1 MAGLFIS
8 FEGGDGAGKST
19 QVQLLTRWL
28 TEQGHTVVVTREPG
42 GTELG
47 AQIRQLLLYG
57 GEVSARAEALL
68 YAADR
73 AQNMDTKIA
82 PALSRGEIV
91 ITDRY
96 LDSSVAYQGAARALG
111 KDEVRDLSLWAVQGR
126 MPDITFLLDVPVETG
141 KARVGAEKDR
151 LESAGVAFHQ
161 RVREEFLQLAQA
173 EPQRWIV
180 IDGTA
185 EIAEI
190 AQHIQ
195 GAVGRILAMN
205 KSESERHETMSD
217 HSSNI

>member
-82 PALSRGEIV
+82 PALGRGEIV

-141 KARVGAEKDR
+141 KARVGEEKDR

-173 EPQRWIV
+173 QPQRWRV

-185 EIAEI
+185 EIGEI

-195 GAVGRILAMN
+195 DEVSQVLNSQQSR
-205 KSESERHETMSD
+205 SECQEIMSD
-217 HSSNI
+217 HSSSI